1 MCDSINDIVRIFYD
15 IDLSQLYSLTRELK
29 SEVSAASQRLVQAL
43 VNKDRRL
50 RRRAAWSQRLTDVL
64 IRYALDNGRNYNDIV
79 ISYYVIDLD
88 ADLEF
93 NVTFI
98 DVFDDIKFHKV
109 T

>member
-1 MCDSINDIVRIFYD
+1 M
-15 IDLSQLYSLTRELK
+15 
-29 SEVSAASQRLVQAL
+29 SATSQRLVHAL

-64 IRYALDNGRNYNDIV
+64 IRYALDNGRSYNDIV
-79 ISYYVIDLD
+79 MSQYVIDLD
-88 ADLEF
+88 GDLEF
-93 NVTFI
+93 SVTFV

>member
-15 IDLSQLYSLTRELK
+15 IDLSQLYSLTQELK

-50 RRRAAWSQRLTDVL
+50 RRRAAWSQRLTDAL
-64 IRYALDNGRNYNDIV
+64 IRYAIDNGRNDNDIV